1 MTQTGAETRAKHAVT
16 APMLSVRQL
25 SHQVTDAQGQVQPIL
40 TGLSFEVA
48 AGVTA
53 AITGR
58 SGSGKS
64 TLLGLLAGLDR
75 ATAGE
80 IWLDGQPLHRLDEN
94 QRAALRLSRV
104 GFVFQNFE
112 LLGHLSAL
120 DNVLLPLQLAGVARR
135 AALPRAT
142 AMLDRVGLAARLQQP
157 ARLLSGGEQQR
168 VALARA
174 LVHQPRIVFADEPTG
189 NLDGQTAQA
198 VEQLLFELNREQGTT
213 LVVVTHDV
221 ALAGR
226 CQQQLLLQD
235 GRL

>member
-80 IWLDGQPLHRLDEN
+80 IWLAGQPLHRLDEN

>member
-80 IWLDGQPLHRLDEN
+80 IWLAGQPLHRLDEN

-189 NLDGQTAQA
+189 NLDGHTAQA

>member
-80 IWLDGQPLHRLDEN
+80 IWLAGQPLHRLDEN

-120 DNVLLPLQLAGVARR
+120 DNVLLPLQLAGVPRR

-189 NLDGQTAQA
+189 NLDGHTAQA

>member
-1 MTQTGAETRAKHAVT
+1 MTQTGTETGAKHAVT

-25 SHQVTDAQGQVQPIL
+25 SHQVTDAQGLVQPIL

-189 NLDGQTAQA
+189 NLDGHTAQA

>member
-1 MTQTGAETRAKHAVT
+1 MTQTGAETGAKHAVT

-40 TGLSFEVA
+40 IGLSFEVA